1 MGEFVVENAG
11 SINFPSFGHYTCVP
25 QGNGIRGSKDLR
37 ARARKFLTLTNERKQ
52 MSTKTIKQR
61 IALVAVSALTAGLFS
76 VVSAPAANA
85 TSTGYGTNVAAATGT
100 NPALAVSNTLYIAS
114 APSLSGS
121 AVVISAPTTP
131 AALGSA
137 ETSAARSL
145 GLINVSDLAGGLTA
159 GTTTTATLLSTGSIS
174 VYAQAVSD
182 KGSTIVVTGGTITAT
197 GITAASQGAISGSN
211 TAAAYGLDG
220 ALTAFGA
227 VVKPNSGVS
236 SMTIQLYS
244 GYALTTTPATDW
256 TALLA
261 NPTGATGLALE
272 GQITVTIASASVAG
286 VADLAKSGI
295 YGDSNGTV
303 QTGANALTADDTSFV
318 GQSPFNVAQYMQVR
332 VRDAF
337 GNGITSTAGL
347 LQVTATNGA
356 LVNAETGTVAAAGTA
371 STDFITAAKPDE
383 VMVQIDAP
391 SNAPVVTTVTA
402 SWNGTVVGSKT
413 IRFTGKVA
421 KMELSG
427 AVIGSNGASITTNY
441 VYYKLFDAAGNATY
455 NIYTGSSAFTA
466 YPYSTVG
473 VNAAAVTGLATGL
486 TKNREFSI
494 SASTAAVTSGRAY
507 FTCTLGGAGAGTIGM
522 SFTNLDGSIVNSN
535 TLGVNCAG
543 DAVTYKASWD
553 KASYI
558 PGDLATLTVTGYDSK
573 GNVAND
579 IGTIADSNSAAS
591 IPVVA
596 IGGLDKNI
604 TVPTTGDVLDQGTIK
619 YKYTV
624 GATEGTYSGKVSF
637 PTIDA
642 RYASNV
648 SSAGADAVTT
658 TLVVK
663 AGTAAVS
670 NADVLK
676 SIVALIASINKQIQA
691 LQKLILKR

>member
-1 MGEFVVENAG
+1 
-11 SINFPSFGHYTCVP
+11 
-25 QGNGIRGSKDLR
+25 
-37 ARARKFLTLTNERKQ
+37 
-52 MSTKTIKQR
+52 MSTKTMKQR

-85 TSTGYGTNVAAATGT
+85 TSVGYGVNTTVASAT
-100 NPALAVSNTLYIAS
+100 NPNIEVSNTLYIAV
-114 APSLSGS
+114 APATTAG
-121 AVVISAPTTP
+121 AVVTTSGTTAPALATNGTAGPSTTNT
-131 AALGSA
+131 GK
-137 ETSAARSL
+137 SL

-159 GTTTTATLLSTGSIS
+159 GTTSTAVLLSTGSIS
-174 VYAQAVSD
+174 VYASNASA
-182 KGSTIVVTGGTITAT
+182 KAGTIVVTGGTITANS
-197 GITAASQGAISGSN
+197 GGALNAAG
-211 TAAAYGLDG
+211 TVAAAGG
-220 ALTAFGA
+220 SGHRTWGA
-227 VVKPNSGVS
+227 VVKPNSGVA
-236 SMTIQLYS
+236 SMTIQYYA
-244 GYALTTTPATDW
+244 GYTSTGNDAAADM

-261 NPTGATGLALE
+261 NPTGAAGLALE
-272 GQITVTIASASVAG
+272 GQITVTITSASVAG
-286 VADLAKSGI
+286 VMDLSKSGL

-303 QTGANALTADDTSFV
+303 QTGASALTADDTSFV

-337 GNGITSTAGL
+337 GNSITSTTGL

-356 LVNAETGTVAAAGTA
+356 LVNANSGTVSVAGTA
-371 STDFITAAKPDE
+371 STDFITGAQPDE

-391 SNAPVVTTVTA
+391 TSAPLVTTVTA

-421 KMELSG
+421 KVELSG
-427 AVIGSNGASITTNY
+427 AVIGSNGSGITTNY
-441 VYYKLFDAAGNATY
+441 VYYKLFDAAGSATY
-455 NIYTGSSAFTA
+455 NMYTAGSAFAA

-473 VNAAAVTGLATGL
+473 VNAAAIGGLVTGLS
-486 TKNREFSI
+486 KNREFSI
-494 SASTAAVTSGRAY
+494 SATTGAVTSGRAA

-522 SFTNLDGSIVNSN
+522 SFTNLDGSIVTSN
-535 TLGVNCAG
+535 TLSVKCAG

-558 PGDLATLTVTGYDSK
+558 PGDLATLTVTAYDSK

-579 IGTIADSNSAAS
+579 VGTITDLNSAAS

-604 TVPTTGDVLDQGTIK
+604 TVPTTADALDQGTIK

-637 PTIDA
+637 PTIDT
-642 RYASNV
+642 RYTSNV
-648 SSAGADAVTT
+648 SSAGPDAVTT

-663 AGTAAVS
+663 ASSAAVS

>member
-1 MGEFVVENAG
+1 MSN
-11 SINFPSFGHYTCVP
+11 
-25 QGNGIRGSKDLR
+25 K
-37 ARARKFLTLTNERKQ
+37 TLNK
-52 MSTKTIKQR
+52 R
-61 IALVAVSALTAGLFS
+61 IALVAVTALTAGLFS
-76 VVSAPAANA
+76 VVAPSAANA
-85 TSTGYGTNVAAATGT
+85 ASTGYGTNVAASTGT
-100 NPALAVSNTLYIAS
+100 NPALAVSNTLYVAS

-121 AVVISAPTTP
+121 AVVISAPITP

-137 ETSAARSL
+137 ETAAARSL

-159 GTTTTATLLSTGSIS
+159 GTTSTATLLSTGSIS
-174 VYAQAVSD
+174 VYAEAVSD

-197 GITAASQGAISGSN
+197 GIDAASKGAINGAN

-220 ALTAFGA
+220 ARTAFGA

-244 GYALTTTPATDW
+244 GYALTSTPATDW

-272 GQITVTIASASVAG
+272 GQITVTIASGSVAG
-286 VADLAKSGI
+286 VMDLSKSGL

-303 QTGANALTADDTSFV
+303 QTGTSALTADDTSFV

-337 GNGITSTAGL
+337 GSSITSTTGL
-347 LQVTATNGA
+347 LQVTATGGA
-356 LVNAETGTVAAAGTA
+356 LVNANSGTVSAAGTA
-371 STDFITAAKPDE
+371 STDFITGAQPDE

-391 SNAPVVTTVTA
+391 TSAPLVTTVTA

-421 KMELSG
+421 KVELSG
-427 AVIGSNGASITTNY
+427 AVIGSNGSGITTNY
-441 VYYKLFDAAGNATY
+441 VYYKLFDAAGSATY
-455 NIYTGSSAFTA
+455 NMYTGGSAFAA

-473 VNAAAVTGLATGL
+473 VNAAAITGLVTGL
-486 TKNREFSI
+486 TKNREFSV
-494 SASTAAVTSGRAY
+494 SSTTGAVTSGRAA

-522 SFTNLDGSIVNSN
+522 SFTNLDGSIVTSN
-535 TLGVNCAG
+535 TLSVKCAG

-553 KASYI
+553 KTSYI

-579 IGTIADSNSAAS
+579 IGTITDSSSAAS
-591 IPVVA
+591 IPVIA

-637 PTIDA
+637 PTIDT
-642 RYASNV
+642 RYTSNV
-648 SSAGADAVTT
+648 SSAGPDAVTT

-663 AGTAAVS
+663 ASSAAVS